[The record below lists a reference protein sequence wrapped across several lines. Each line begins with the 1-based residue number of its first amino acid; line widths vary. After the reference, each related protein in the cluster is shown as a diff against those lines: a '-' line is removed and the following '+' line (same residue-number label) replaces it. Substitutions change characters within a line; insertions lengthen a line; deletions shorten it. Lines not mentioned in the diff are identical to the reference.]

1 VDLIEDITDPRLA
14 KALAHPLRLE
24 ILRRLGDRTASP
36 SEIAEEIGAPLTNV
50 SYHVRKLRALGLIKL
65 VRKTPKRGVVEHYYS
80 ANPRRNV
87 TDEAWAETPS
97 IVKEAL
103 VGPTAE
109 MGLDQIVKAAHAGG
123 FDRTDAHLSQS
134 YMELDEQGW
143 KALAAVLIDMIRS
156 IATIE
161 DEAGER
167 LRADGAAAPI
177 HVGNVLALFEMTASI
192 NDQTRKEPAPKRRSA
207 KRRGSAARV

>member
-1 VDLIEDITDPRLA
+1 MCDVGLTDDITDPRLP
-14 KALAHPLRLE
+14 KALAHPLRVD
-24 ILRRLGDRTASP
+24 ILRHLGDRTASP
-36 SEIAEEIGAPLTNV
+36 SEIAAEIGAPLTNV

-80 ANPRRNV
+80 ANPRRMV
-87 TDEAWAETPS
+87 TDEAWAETPA

-134 YMELDEQGW
+134 YMKLDEEGW
-143 KALAAVLIDMIRS
+143 KALAALLIDAMRS
-156 IATIE
+156 
-161 DEAGER
+161 
-167 LRADGAAAPI
+167 
-177 HVGNVLALFEMTASI
+177 M
-192 NDQTRKEPAPKRRSA
+192 
-207 KRRGSAARV
+207 